1 MSYRGINTHQFI
13 IEIRKGLHH
22 AEIEK
27 AVSIVLA
34 AALCLWATPVAAEE
48 PAYALAGTINA
59 VIEIMDGAVEWVTQD
74 TGNLNIDLQGD
85 STDGA
90 IFTAYK
96 LLEIDRDS
104 VTNMLEVSI
113 PANMQTF
120 WDTFTGVTNATISN
134 IKAKLA
140 SITPDSKKSS
150 DIVDAF
156 VAYGPRTGGIAST
169 SAVGGAAHIT
179 TDLGFYAVL
188 QTGAPIAGYV
198 ASAPILVCLPMQ
210 KTTGGPWYSEFTV
223 VPKDDTISV
232 TKQVKAAGDA
242 DFADETIASMKD
254 EIEFVVTAE
263 LPEYGADILAQE
275 ITYTLSD
282 ALPDKFGNVAD
293 TRIVELS
300 TDGINFTTADT
311 ALYNLAD
318 DGNGWKL
325 TLNNYAASINGT
337 YKAVRVRFKTYL
349 LSTMTTVEGIG
360 NTNPATLTYTSAV
373 GQTETANDSATVY
386 TMALDITKVDKVS
399 NAPLA
404 GAEFEVYEDDG
415 TGHPKSTPMSFVET
429 LATDSGLS
437 YNTYTVFN
445 DAEASFLGSTVQAI
459 KVSADGT
466 LRFNGLNDAKYYL
479 KETKSPTGYNL
490 PRDLFEITVA
500 PSAADYNAEA
510 KLSFD
515 GTPQAENI
523 QNSTGIDLP
532 TTGGVGTI
540 LFTVVGVLLM
550 AGAAYFLFRSKKKSN

>member
-1 MSYRGINTHQFI
+1 M
-13 IEIRKGLHH
+13 
-22 AEIEK
+22 
-27 AVSIVLA
+27 LA
-34 AALCLWATPVAAEE
+34 AVLCLWAAPVATAAEE

-59 VIEIMDGAVEWVTQD
+59 AIEIMGGAVEWTNQD

-104 VTNMLEVSI
+104 VTNMLKVSI

-169 SAVGGAAHIT
+169 SAAGGTAHIT

-188 QTGAPIAGYV
+188 QTGAPVAGYV

-210 KTTGGPWYSEFTV
+210 ETADGPWYSEFTV

-232 TKQVKAAGDA
+232 TKQVKATGDA
-242 DFADETIASMKD
+242 NFADETIASMKD

-263 LPEYGADILAQE
+263 LPEYGADILAQA

-282 ALPDKFGNVAD
+282 ALPLAFHNIPG
-293 TRIVELS
+293 TQIVELS
-300 TDGINFTTADT
+300 NDGINFATADT

-325 TLNNYAASINGT
+325 TLNNYATSLNGT

-415 TGHPKSTPMSFVET
+415 TGNPKSTPMSFAEF
-429 LATDSGLS
+429 LATDTGLS
-437 YNTYTVFN
+437 YNAYTALS
-445 DAEASFLGSTVQAI
+445 DAEFDSLGATRVQTV